1 MLKRVVAKARRMFS
15 PVNRVGGRSFVD
27 VDDASEQ
34 QLFVRCET
42 LDEFAG
48 YLRSN
53 WDTHRAR
60 LQLERDLVLP
70 SFAGFWITGFCAV
83 CGSDRRFFVDF
94 ACARDSDLSTR
105 VPNWR
110 ELLNCESCKLPNR
123 ARALLDFINT
133 VLLTP
138 RTAAIYLTEQTT
150 PLFRAV
156 ESRYP
161 HAVGSEFLRDGTH
174 PGSEIEK
181 ASCTRISP
189 RSPSVMKHS
198 TSSVPPTSWST
209 LPTIKQPS
217 PNAFDALRP
226 AEVW

>member
-15 PVNRVGGRSFVD
+15 PVNRVGGRSFAD
-27 VDDASEQ
+27 VNEASEQ

-42 LDEFAG
+42 LDEFSS

-53 WDTHRAR
+53 WDTHLAR

-110 ELLNCESCKLPNR
+110 ELLTCESCKLPNR
-123 ARALLDFINT
+123 ARAMLDFIDSVSADAPYRRNLRHRT
-133 VLLTP
+133 NHPALPSGREPVSACGRQRVLA
-138 RTAAIYLTEQTT
+138 R
-150 PLFRAV
+150 
-156 ESRYP
+156 
-161 HAVGSEFLRDGTH
+161 RDGIGATKSKRH
-174 PGSEIEK
+174 PAPG
-181 ASCTRISP
+181 P
-189 RSPSVMKHS
+189 HG
-198 TSSVPPTSWST
+198 
-209 LPTIKQPS
+209 
-217 PNAFDALRP
+217 ALVRR
-226 AEVW
+226 